1 MWCQK
6 RITYPTLAVKFG
18 DGKHRFYLESVCAG
32 TIDKG
37 QKLCNECLNK
47 VVQTKTQDS
56 HTFPH
61 GIVSG
66 PYTRESHMY
75 DSDWY
80 KAKVA
85 TYGAPTDVILEVA
98 MQAQGLA
105 RSGKGIRKPEDV
117 SAAAV
122 TSVKAV
128 VVPTPSEPEKPKVDK
143 KPKEGKKPKEDTEK
157 VKKEPKPKAPKAPKA
172 PKKTLKVAAPEPVVE
187 VKNVLVPIQQVPL
200 EAPVETMDE
209 PIPVSDIIQI
219 ILRPFSH
226 GTGKYWRD
234 GERDKVYKRTP
245 DGKRGPYVGRWCSQT
260 QAIVSDAPDSDQ
272 D

>member
-6 RITYPTLAVKFG
+6 RITYKALEVKFG
-18 DGKHRFYLESVCAG
+18 DGKHRFYLESVCAAG
-32 TIDKG
+32 IDQG

-47 VVQTKTQDS
+47 SVQTKTQDT

-61 GIVSG
+61 GLVSG
-66 PYTRESHMY
+66 PYTKESHMY

-85 TYGAPTDVILEVA
+85 TYGEPTDAILEVA

-105 RSGKGIRKPEDV
+105 RTGKGIRKPEDATATIV
-117 SAAAV
+117 LAPAPVPVV
-122 TSVKAV
+122 T
-128 VVPTPSEPEKPKVDK
+128 EPEKPKAK
-143 KPKEGKKPKEDTEK
+143 KGVRNPKEETEK
-157 VKKEPKPKAPKAPKA
+157 KEKNTQASKPRA
-172 PKKTLKVAAPEPVVE
+172 PKKSLKAPVSEPIVE
-187 VKNVLVPIQQVPL
+187 TKNVLLPIQQVPL
-200 EAPVETMDE
+200 EAPVETMDD
-209 PIPVSDIIQI
+209 PISVSDIIQV

-234 GERDKVYKRTP
+234 GERDKVYKRTA

-260 QAIVSDAPDSDQ
+260 QSIVADAPDSDQ

>member
-6 RITYPTLAVKFG
+6 RITYPSLAVKFG
-18 DGKHRFYLESVCAG
+18 DGKHRFYLESVCAA
-32 TIDKG
+32 TIGEG

-47 VVQTKTQDS
+47 VAQTKTQDS

-66 PYTRESHMY
+66 PYSRESHMY

-80 KAKVA
+80 KQHLA
-85 TYGAPTDVILEVA
+85 TYGAPADAIVEVA

-105 RSGKGIRKPEDV
+105 RSGKGIRKPEDA
-117 SAAAV
+117 SAVAVKMVPAAPV
-122 TSVKAV
+122 ES
-128 VVPTPSEPEKPKVDK
+128 EKPKG
-143 KPKEGKKPKEDTEK
+143 EGSGKKPKGGRKPKEETEK
-157 VKKEPKPKAPKAPKA
+157 KEKKEKKEPKPKAL
-172 PKKTLKVAAPEPVVE
+172 KKTLKVPDPEPVVE
-187 VKNVLVPIQQVPL
+187 AKNVLVPIQQVPL
-200 EAPVETMDE
+200 EAPVETMDD
-209 PIPVSDIIQI
+209 PISVSDIIQV

-234 GERDKVYKRTP
+234 GERDKLYKRTT

-260 QAIVSDAPDSDQ
+260 QSIVSDAPDSDQ

>member
-18 DGKHRFYLESVCAG
+18 DGKHRFYLESVCAAA
-32 TIDKG
+32 IDQG
-37 QKLCNECLNK
+37 QRLCNECLNK
-47 VVQTKTQDS
+47 VAQTKTQDS

-61 GIVSG
+61 GLVSG
-66 PYTRESHMY
+66 SYTKESHMY

-85 TYGAPTDVILEVA
+85 TYGAPADAILEVA

-105 RSGKGIRKPEDV
+105 RAGKGIRKPEDV
-117 SAAAV
+117 TVAVAVAATPAV
-122 TSVKAV
+122 AVAV
-128 VVPTPSEPEKPKVDK
+128 VAEPAKKRGRKPSEK
-143 KPKEGKKPKEDTEK
+143 KETEK
-157 VKKEPKPKAPKAPKA
+157 KESKPRAPKRAIKA
-172 PKKTLKVAAPEPVVE
+172 LPIPEPVAQLT
-187 VKNVLVPIQQVPL
+187 NILVPIQQVPL
-200 EAPVETMDE
+200 HAPVETMDE
-209 PIPVSDIIQI
+209 PIPVSDIIQV

-226 GTGKYWRD
+226 NNVRYWRD
-234 GERDKVYKRTP
+234 GERDKVYKRTA

-260 QAIVSDAPDSDQ
+260 QSIVSDAPDSDQ